1 MIILK
6 LRDERKNKEIET
18 TQRRMDNWLSKCFH
32 ITQKDNQFVDKATGR
47 VYYTILSRE
56 SQPRQ
61 KHNWLYELR
70 FWVHGTFEGDDIE
83 CRVKFKYHPTKIE
96 VKKIIKKSY
105 LKYCMEPDTIYENMG
120 NDWKLWDLSTTESV
134 EPK

>member
-18 TQRRMDNWLSKCFH
+18 TQRRMENWLSKCFH
-32 ITQKDNQFVDKATGR
+32 ITQKGNQFVDKATGR

-56 SQPRQ
+56 SQPRR

-70 FWVHGTFEGDDIE
+70 YWVHGTYEGDDIE
-83 CRVKFKYHPTKIE
+83 FRVKFKYHPKKAE
-96 VKKIIKKSY
+96 VERFIKNSY
-105 LKYCMEPDTIYENMG
+105 QKHCTDPKTIYKTMG
-120 NDWKLWDLSTTESV
+120 NDWKLWDLNSNTSV
-134 EPK
+134 EPI

>member
-18 TQRRMDNWLSKCFH
+18 TQRRLDNWLGRARG
-32 ITQKDNQFVDKATGR
+32 ITKKGNQYLSISGQVL
-47 VYYTILSRE
+47 YTILSRE
-56 SQPRQ
+56 SQPRR

-70 FWVHGTFEGDDIE
+70 FWVHGTYEGDDIE
-83 CRVKFKYHPTKIE
+83 IRVKYKYHPTKKEIE
-96 VKKIIKKSY
+96 ETIKKSY
-105 LKYCMEPDTIYENMG
+105 NKYCTDPKAIYPNMG

>member
-6 LRDERKNKEIET
+6 LKDERKNKEIET
-18 TQRRMDNWLSKCFH
+18 TQRKMDNWLAKCPNVSQSGDQYVH
-32 ITQKDNQFVDKATGR
+32 TNGR
-47 VYYTILSRE
+47 VLYTILSRE

-83 CRVKFKYHPTKIE
+83 IRVKYKYHPTKKEIE
-96 VKKIIKKSY
+96 ETIKKSY
-105 LKYCMEPDTIYENMG
+105 DKYCREPDTIYENMG